1 MHKTMVALGG
11 AALALILAG
20 CGSTVSK
27 ANAAAKSSSQPT
39 SSQSSGHASQGSA
52 IKTGHVM
59 VSGKSTTVLEN
70 SRGYTLYYFTKDTP
84 THSACEANATCAKLW
99 HPAKASQSPSVST
112 VSGKFSLLH
121 GQVEYQ
127 GHPLYTYTGD
137 TGPGQSH
144 GEGLFKEWYVATPSL
159 AKASSSGS
167 SSGGYGSSGG
177 SSGSSSSG
185 GSGW

>member
-11 AALALILAG
+11 VALTLLVAG
-20 CGSTVSK
+20 CGSTASQ
-27 ANAAAKSSSQPT
+27 ANAAAKSSSQPA
-39 SSQSSGHASQGSA
+39 SSQSSGHASGSA

-70 SRGYTLYYFTKDTP
+70 SHGYTLYYFTKDTP

-99 HPAKASQSPSVST
+99 HPAKASQIPSVSAA
-112 VSGKFSLLH
+112 SGKFSLLH

-144 GEGLFKEWYVATPSL
+144 GEGFLKEWYVATPSL

-177 SSGSSSSG
+177 SSGSG